1 MRILYISQYFPPES
15 GATQTR
21 AFEMTRNFVRLG
33 HAVTV
38 ISEFPNH
45 PIGIIPEAYRG
56 RWWERDEMEGIDIIR
71 VWVKT
76 SRTKNLRTRL
86 FFYLTFMVN
95 AFLAGLF
102 LTHGR
107 YDLIYAS
114 SPPLFVGGAA
124 VWLSKIKRTHLV
136 FEVRDLWPESAVA
149 LGELQDQKSIILATK
164 LEKLCYRSASRIIV
178 VTQGIYDRL
187 INRGIPA
194 DKLVLIP
201 NGANTELFTFNPE
214 HRNASR
220 EYLNLQDKFTVIYTG
235 IFGIAQGLESVVEA
249 AQLLKDNTQIQFLL
263 IGDGPRREKIESLVN
278 HYQLQNMTLLPHL
291 PREEIPQYLSAADIA
306 LVPLVDQE
314 IFKGALPSKMF
325 DAWACSRPI
334 LLSVDGE
341 ARQLMEQIHGGIFI
355 QPGSATAIAEILP
368 ELMKKPD
375 FLTQMGN
382 NGRAFTALH
391 YSRSQLAE
399 RLLSHLI
406 ELTQED

>member
-1 MRILYISQYFPPES
+1 
-15 GATQTR
+15 
-21 AFEMTRNFVRLG
+21 
-33 HAVTV
+33 
-38 ISEFPNH
+38 
-45 PIGIIPEAYRG
+45 
-56 RWWERDEMEGIDIIR
+56 MEGIDIIR

-136 FEVRDLWPESAVA
+136 FEVRDLWPEFAVA

-164 LEKLCYRSASRIIV
+164 LEKLCYRSVSRIIV

-249 AQLLKDNTQIQFLL
+249 AQLLKDNTQI
-263 IGDGPRREKIESLVN
+263 
-278 HYQLQNMTLLPHL
+278 
-291 PREEIPQYLSAADIA
+291 
-306 LVPLVDQE
+306 
-314 IFKGALPSKMF
+314 
-325 DAWACSRPI
+325 
-334 LLSVDGE
+334 
-341 ARQLMEQIHGGIFI
+341 
-355 QPGSATAIAEILP
+355 
-368 ELMKKPD
+368 
-375 FLTQMGN
+375 
-382 NGRAFTALH
+382 
-391 YSRSQLAE
+391 
-399 RLLSHLI
+399 
-406 ELTQED
+406 